1 MKKTMTEK
9 QVDFCLNVYSQ
20 VQEVLFLRTQFAED
34 REVIF
39 QLNQQTRSLGASI
52 KSCGRMATTPTT
64 RPNASGL

>member
-20 VQEVLFLRTQFAED
+20 VQEVLFLRTPFAED

-39 QLNQQTRSLGASI
+39 QLN
-52 KSCGRMATTPTT
+52 
-64 RPNASGL
+64 